1 MPATDPDIYR
11 WETKT
16 INPPEAREIGGKL
29 KLAGMTLDSDGHY
42 VGMVKSKL
50 EQCWKGKAMERFFE
64 GYGFARM
71 PRRLEDL
78 GRMVRE
84 HGDKVS
90 QITVTVTERVPI
102 PGALQHR
109 R

>member
-1 MPATDPDIYR
+1 MPATDPDTYR

-16 INPPEAREIGGKL
+16 INPPEAREIGGRL
-29 KLAGMTLDSDGHY
+29 KKAGMALDSDGYY

-64 GYGFARM
+64 GYDFARM

-78 GRMVRE
+78 GRMVQD
-84 HGDKVS
+84 HADKVS

-102 PGALQHR
+102 PRGLHHAR
-109 R
+109 

>member
-1 MPATDPDIYR
+1 MSGTDLSTYR

-16 INPPEAREIGGKL
+16 INPPEAHAIGRKL
-29 KLAGMTLDSDGHY
+29 KLAGMALDSDGQY
-42 VGMVKSKL
+42 VEIVKGRL

-64 GYGFARM
+64 GYGFARL

-78 GRMVRE
+78 GRTVQE
-84 HGDKVS
+84 HGERVS

-102 PGALQHR
+102 PGGLPHAR
-109 R
+109 